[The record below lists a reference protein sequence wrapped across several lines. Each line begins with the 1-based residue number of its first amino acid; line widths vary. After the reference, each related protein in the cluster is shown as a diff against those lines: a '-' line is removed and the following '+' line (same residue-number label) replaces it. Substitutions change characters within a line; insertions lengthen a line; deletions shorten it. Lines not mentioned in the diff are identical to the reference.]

1 MRRKLPVY
9 MGNRDHTY
17 HRLVD
22 LGATP
27 HRAVLLIHLVA
38 ILLDCLAFFALSLS
52 PLWAN
57 ITFGIILLSGLLA
70 IIWLESKQKMESQ

>member
-1 MRRKLPVY
+1 
-9 MGNRDHTY
+9 
-17 HRLVD
+17 

-27 HRAVLLIHLVA
+27 HRAVLSMHMIA

-57 ITFGIILLSGLLA
+57 IIFGLILLSGLLSFL
-70 IIWLESKQKMESQ
+70 WLESKQTAEPL